1 MPRFAIVENNEIIN
15 VIVADAEFIKENKI
29 FGFQCDDIVC
39 TGWEFI
45 NGEFVAPE
53 PNYAPVIVEETPTE

>member
-1 MPRFAIVENNEIIN
+1 MDRFAIVENNEVIN

-29 FGFQCDDIVC
+29 FAFGCADEVYP
-39 TGWEFI
+39 GWKFI

-53 PNYAPVIVEETPTE
+53 PNYAPVIVEKTPTE